1 MSVFK
6 TNVYF
11 NNFNLSLITGIS
23 IYNHDFIS
31 SPNRVINKAKLAR
44 ADKSV
49 LTSAEY
55 SDKTI
60 TIQGIACGSDKE
72 STEDAFEN
80 LKGVVQIPEGTLR
93 MTQAGLQVEYIGTL
107 QGITHEYFGSKLKF
121 VLTFICSNPIGRN
134 RLITT
139 LIDTSTTDADHTFGI
154 TVAGSFKAQP
164 NIKLS
169 YTAIVG
175 GSPSKNIKVL
185 NADSGQGI
193 SLTGSFVTS
202 DIIDID
208 VDNKTVT
215 QNGVIIDYEGVF
227 PTFFPGSRLL
237 QYIDDFTSRT
247 VAIQV
252 TYNKQFA

>member
-11 NNFNLSLITGIS
+11 NNFNLSGIDGVS

-60 TIQGIACGSDKE
+60 TIEGIACGSDKE
-72 STEDAFEN
+72 GTELAFEN
-80 LKGVVQIPEGTLR
+80 LKGIIQIPEGTLR

-107 QGITHEYFGSKLKF
+107 QGISHEYFGSKLKF
-121 VLTFICSNPIGRN
+121 TLTFICSNPIGRN
-134 RLITT
+134 RLITS

-154 TVAGSFKAQP
+154 TVSGSFKAQP
-164 NIKLS
+164 NIHLS
-169 YTAIVG
+169 YTSITTG
-175 GSPSKNIKVL
+175 TPNKTIRIL

-193 SLTGSFVTS
+193 SLTGTFATA

-215 QNGVIIDYEGVF
+215 KNGVIIDYEGVF

-237 QYIDDFTSRT
+237 QYIDDFGARN
-247 VAIQV
+247 VAIVV